1 MSVLFKEES
10 SHGRENATE
19 ASFAILQP
27 SAAAAGQESREAA
40 RSLCKLS
47 SVGQFI
53 LAIVLSEELFLL
65 GAWALGPGRPK
76 QQSAF
81 KSVN

>member
-1 MSVLFKEES
+1 MLQ
-10 SHGRENATE
+10 RP
-19 ASFAILQP
+19 SFAILQH

-53 LAIVLSEELFLL
+53 LAIVLSEELLL

-76 QQSAF
+76 LPNQLSSQ
-81 KSVN
+81 